1 MRRRQPT
8 PKDTR
13 ELVHVPGVGTMTC
26 DAYKAGGAVP
36 TMRAIDAL
44 TPEWRKVIHD
54 FGMDAWDYR
63 RYSAAY
69 AREKMSKR
77 A

>member
-1 MRRRQPT
+1 MRRRQSAI
-8 PKDTR
+8 KDTR
-13 ELVHVPGVGTMTC
+13 ELVHVPGIGTMTC

-36 TMRAIDAL
+36 TMRAIDAM
-44 TPEWRKVIHD
+44 TPEWRRVIHD

-63 RYSAAY
+63 KYSAAY
-69 AREKMSKR
+69 AREKLSKR